1 MLSERALSGP
11 AERALERWGAFV
23 AAQMTPERWGHS
35 LGVLRVMDRLAPLYG
50 LDPAAACAA
59 GLLHDV
65 AKDYPAAAQLEL
77 AAEFGVE
84 LDDPCERHPVY
95 LHGLVGAA
103 LLRRRGLCAD
113 EDVLGAIAAHS
124 YNRRLR
130 PSSERLG
137 WCLRCADVLAPV
149 RPWLGMERLSE
160 HVYNGDLAVARRLL
174 CHWVAEFY
182 QSNNLPLHP
191 LLAVTERELRPTARL
206 GAAGWS
212 RW

>member
-1 MLSERALSGP
+1 MLSERQPSAT
-11 AERALERWGAFV
+11 AAAALERWGGFV
-23 AAQMTPERWGHS
+23 AAQMTPDRWRHS
-35 LGVLRVMDRLAPLYG
+35 LGVMRIMDELAPLYG

-65 AKDYPAAAQLEL
+65 AKDYPAATQRLL
-77 AAEFGVE
+77 AAELGVE
-84 LDDPCERHPVY
+84 LNDPCDQHPVY

-103 LLRRRGLCAD
+103 LLRDRGLCAD
-113 EDVLGAIAAHS
+113 EDVLDSIAAHS
-124 YNRRLR
+124 HNRRLR

-160 HVYNGDLAVARRLL
+160 HVYNGELAVARRLL
-174 CHWVAEFY
+174 CRWVVEFY
-182 QSNNLPLHP
+182 QSSNLPLHP

-206 GAAGWS
+206 GAAGWR